1 MPKVMKGIRADSEV
15 FDAIDT
21 YNELRRRCGM
31 SKVPIGDYVSDACR
45 RALAQDLPKIK
56 MRLQGIS
63 NEVDLILEDIKD
75 DRK

>member
-1 MPKVMKGIRADSEV
+1 MPKVMKGIRADQEV

-45 RALAQDLPKIK
+45 RALAQDLPKIQQ
-56 MRLQGIS
+56 RLAGFAEEVERLK
-63 NEVDLILEDIKD
+63 NEIGSV
-75 DRK
+75 